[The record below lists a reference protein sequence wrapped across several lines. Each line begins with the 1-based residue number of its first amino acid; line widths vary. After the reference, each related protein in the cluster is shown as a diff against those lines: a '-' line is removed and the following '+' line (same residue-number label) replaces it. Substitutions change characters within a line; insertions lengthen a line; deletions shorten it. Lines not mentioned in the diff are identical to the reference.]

1 MTRAID
7 QLAADTI
14 RTLSMDAIQ
23 RANSGHPGMPM
34 GMADIAVVLWS
45 KYLNVDP
52 ADPTWR
58 DRDRFILSN
67 GHGSMLLYS
76 LLHLSGFSLS
86 IDDIKDFRQWGSHT
100 PGHPEVDQERG
111 IETTTGPLG
120 QGIATSVGMAI
131 AEEHL
136 AARYGPD
143 LTNHRTYVFAGDGD
157 LMEGVSSEAA
167 SLAGHLRLGKLTVFY
182 DDNSITIDGSTD
194 LAFSEDVSARFEAYG
209 WHTITIDGHDRS
221 AIARAIDEAIGESNR
236 PTLIACKTHIGFGA
250 PTKVDSAAA
259 HGSPLGPDEIA
270 DAKAAIG
277 WDLPEFEVPH
287 DVYDFFSLAMQRG
300 ARARAEW
307 QARVEV
313 ADRHHV
319 TDWNAAWTPQP
330 VTLSAPQAET
340 GTMVAT
346 RSLSQKV
353 IDELGSQRPEL
364 MSVSG
369 DLAPSTN
376 SLFSESNDFTATNRS
391 GRNIRAGI
399 REHAMGA
406 IVNGLTLHGGSGGF
420 GATFLTFSDYMRPA
434 VRLAAL
440 MEIPSVFVWTHDSI
454 FLGEDGPTHQ
464 PIEHLAAL
472 RAIPG
477 LFVYRPADP
486 TETAVSWQEAANR
499 TVGPSAIVLTRQGL
513 PVPETPPSI
522 ADVATGGY
530 IRRRGDDAVIV
541 ATGSEVGVAEA
552 ASSLLSG
559 SGVSVR
565 VVSMPCVERFQ
576 EQSDSYRESVLG
588 TDLPVYA
595 LEAAATLGWDRFT
608 SNGGHAFGIDRYGAS
623 APAVVL
629 AEEFGFTPEAVAKG
643 VRTSLLSLG
652 QSKEHIE

>member
-23 RANSGHPGMPM
+23 RANSGHPGMPL

-45 KYLNVDP
+45 KYLKVDP

-76 LLHLSGFSLS
+76 LLHLSGFPLS
-86 IDDIKDFRQWGSHT
+86 MEDIKDFRQWGSHT

-136 AARYGPD
+136 SAVYGPD
-143 LTNHRTYVFAGDGD
+143 LTDHRTYVFVGDGD
-157 LMEGVSSEAA
+157 LMEGISSEAA
-167 SLAGHLRLGKLTVFY
+167 SLAGHLQLGKLTVFY

-194 LAFSEDVSARFEAYG
+194 LAFSEDVPARFEAYG
-209 WHTITIDGHDRS
+209 WHTMTIDGHDRS
-221 AIARAIDEAIGESNR
+221 SIAGAIEDAIGESNR

-270 DAKAAIG
+270 AAKAAIG
-277 WDLPEFEVPH
+277 WDTPEFEVPG
-287 DVYDFFSLAMQRG
+287 DVYEFFSIAMQRG
-300 ARARAEW
+300 AIARAEW
-307 QARVEV
+307 QTRVDV
-313 ADRHHV
+313 ADRQKV
-319 TDWNAAWTPQP
+319 KDWNAAWNPLP
-330 VTLSAPQAET
+330 VALSAPPAEP
-340 GTMVAT
+340 GTLVAT

-353 IDELGSQRPEL
+353 INELGAQRSEL

-376 SLFSESNDFTATNRS
+376 SLFSGSSDFTATNRS

-406 IVNGLTLHGGSGGF
+406 IVNGLALHGGSGGF

-477 LFVYRPADP
+477 LYVYRPADP
-486 TETAVSWQEAANR
+486 TETAVSWQEAVNR
-499 TVGPSAIVLTRQGL
+499 TDGPSAVVLTRQGL
-513 PVPETPPSI
+513 PVPETPPST
-522 ADVATGGY
+522 ADVAMGGY
-530 IRRRGDDAVIV
+530 VRRTGDDVVIV
-541 ATGSEVGVAEA
+541 ATGSEVSVAEGA
-552 ASSLLSG
+552 ASVLSE

-576 EQSDSYRESVLG
+576 EQSDVYRASVLG
-588 TDLPVYA
+588 SDLPVYT

-608 SNGGHAFGIDRYGAS
+608 
-623 APAVVL
+623 
-629 AEEFGFTPEAVAKG
+629 
-643 VRTSLLSLG
+643 
-652 QSKEHIE
+652 